1 MDTLTSKGPL
11 MDTLSVVLVY
21 IYIYIVSVLMGDV
34 DGFRCVPVRATPG
47 VRDVMGAVPR
57 REVVNRPI
65 GRSECSSYTSNV
77 SHLD

>member
-1 MDTLTSKGPL
+1 
-11 MDTLSVVLVY
+11 
-21 IYIYIVSVLMGDV
+21 MGDV

-47 VRDVMGAVPR
+47 ARDVMGAVPR